1 MSEQWVHSGASPPSA
16 MEWVDLGISDG
27 EEVVGFDFPSELIG
41 GLDINAEGMHRR
53 FLSDLNAT
61 SDVYRDHQS
70 FINELSLIVDSF
82 SEIDNFSISIEDL
95 AESLDAKMIE
105 NELCLHLPLMKESI
119 TVQTKEGDG
128 FQLARLAFSEFPNRG
143 IGPFRVP
150 DGKRISMAH
159 WEGDLLRMK
168 VD

>member
-1 MSEQWVHSGASPPSA
+1 MSEQWVHSGVSPPSD

-27 EEVVGFDFPSELIG
+27 EDLGGVDLPNELIG

-61 SDVYRDHQS
+61 SDVYKDHQS
-70 FINELSLIVDSF
+70 FINELSLMVDGF
-82 SEIDNFSISIEDL
+82 PEIDDFSISIEDL
-95 AESLDAKMIE
+95 SGSLDAKMIG

-128 FQLARLAFSEFPNRG
+128 FQLARLPFSEFPNRG

-150 DGKRISMAH
+150 DGKKISMAY

-168 VD
+168 ID